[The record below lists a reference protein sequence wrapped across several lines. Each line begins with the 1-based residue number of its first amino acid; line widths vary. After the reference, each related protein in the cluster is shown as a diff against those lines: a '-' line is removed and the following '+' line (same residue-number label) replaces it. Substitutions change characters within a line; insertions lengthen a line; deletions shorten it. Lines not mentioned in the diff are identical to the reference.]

1 MSKSILRLLLTT
13 TCAAAFG
20 AVGVQASHAAD
31 AVPVYADGIGGVV
44 TGPKGPE
51 AGVWVIAETHDLAT
65 RMIKIVVTDDQGRFM
80 LPDMPKAKY
89 DVWVRGYGLVDSNHA
104 QGTPGKNMNFTAIP
118 APDAKTAAEIYPANY
133 WYALIQPPPASDFP
147 GTGPKGNG
155 IAPTMMTQQM
165 WLSQMKDGC
174 GFCHQQGDKTTR
186 TLLDNTPEGWAER
199 ITKQRPDGD
208 HVLGDHGKD
217 FAAFMGNTMTSFGR
231 QRALTMWS
239 DWTKRIADGALPKEA
254 PPRPSGIE
262 RNLVLTSW
270 DWANGRYVHDNIST
284 DRHNPTVN
292 ANGPIYGVIGMA
304 GYIEALDPITGK
316 QKEVGYKVNLNKNVE
331 LLPENKVP
339 DAFPHNPM
347 MDKKGRIWITDLGRF
362 GGPAPNQPPPPDKL
376 PYCSDPAY
384 KFAKYFPQPG
394 KARNTAVVYDPKA
407 NTIDGVFMC
416 NGMHHLMASPDSKWM
431 YFSGGDN
438 KVVSWVDMDTW
449 DATKD
454 QAKSQGWC
462 PMVLDTNSTKAEEF
476 AGVNEV
482 AITPDQTQWNQ
493 PAVLRGNGM
502 GGEEGA
508 NNGAVAAVKLD
519 PKKDTRVEGFLYG
532 IDASVSDGAM
542 WFAKTGPFPTQVV
555 RFHPGNNPPET
566 CKTEMYEPTK
576 LPDGKSYIAF
586 DGRGVSVDSKGVTWI
601 AYGSGNLGR
610 FDRSK
615 CKIKSGPTVAAGQ
628 HCPEGWSVL
637 ESPGPKMAG
646 INAGSADFHY
656 LNWVDLHDTLGMGK
670 DTPLFAG
677 TNSDSLLAV
686 DQKTMKVVILRVP
699 YPISF
704 HTRGMDGR
712 IDDGS
717 KGWKGKGVLATY
729 ATEPVWHQ
737 EGGEDASGP
746 QLVKFQMRP
755 DPLAN

>member
-1 MSKSILRLLLTT
+1 MKKHFVRALYAT
-13 TCAAAFG
+13 TCLAAAST
-20 AVGVQASHAAD
+20 AWVQAQAAD
-31 AVPVYADGIGGVV
+31 ATVPVYADGIGGVV
-44 TGPKGPE
+44 ASSKGPE
-51 AGVWVIAETHDLAT
+51 AGVWVIAETHDLPT
-65 RMIKIVVTDDQGRFM
+65 RLIKVVVTDDQGRFM
-80 LPDMPKAKY
+80 LPELPKAKY
-89 DVWVRGYGLVDSNHA
+89 DVWVRGYGLIDSKHIDA
-104 QGTPGKNMNFTAIP
+104 MPGKNVNLTALI

-133 WYALIQPPPASDFP
+133 WYSLIQPPDASEFP

-155 IAPTMMTQQM
+155 IAPTMMSQQM

-199 ITKQRPDGD
+199 ITKARPDGD

-217 FAAFMGNTMTSFGR
+217 FSAFMGNTMTSFGR
-231 QRALTMWS
+231 PRALKMWS

-254 PPRPSGIE
+254 PPRPQGVE

-270 DWANGRYVHDNIST
+270 DWANGRYVHDNVST
-284 DRHNPTVN
+284 DRHNPSGN

-304 GYIEALDPITGK
+304 GFIEELNPVTGK
-316 QKEVGYKVNLNKNVE
+316 QTEVGYKVNLNKNVE
-331 LLPENKVP
+331 ILPPNKVP

-347 MDKKGRIWITDLGRF
+347 LDKKGRIWITDLGRF
-362 GGPAPNQPPPPDKL
+362 GGPAPNMAPPPDKL
-376 PYCSDPAY
+376 PYCTDPSY

-394 KARNTAVVYDPKA
+394 KARNTAVVYDPKSK
-407 NTIDGVFMC
+407 TIDGVFMC

-438 KVVSWVDMDTW
+438 KVVSWVDMDVW
-449 DATKD
+449 DATHD
-454 QAKSQGWC
+454 QGKSQGWC
-462 PMVLDTNSTKAEEF
+462 PMVLDTNSTTPEAVG
-476 AGVNEV
+476 GVNDV
-482 AITPDQTQWNQ
+482 SITPDQSQWNQ
-493 PAVLRGNGM
+493 PPVVRGNGM
-502 GGEEGA
+502 AGEEGA
-508 NNGAVAAVKLD
+508 NTGAVAAVKND

-532 IDASVSDGAM
+532 VDASVKDGAM

-555 RFHPGNNPPET
+555 RFHAGSNPPET
-566 CKTEMYEPTK
+566 CKTEMYEPPK
-576 LPDGKSYIAF
+576 LADGKTYKAF
-586 DGRGVSVDSKGVTWI
+586 DGRGVSVDSNGVTWI

-615 CKIKSGPTVAAGQ
+615 CKIKSGPTVADGQ
-628 HCPEGWSVL
+628 HCPEGWTFL
-637 ESPGPKMAG
+637 DSPGPRMTG
-646 INAGSADFHY
+646 VNSGSADFHY
-656 LNWVDLHDTLGMGK
+656 LNWVDLHDTLGLGK

-686 DQKTMKVVILRVP
+686 DQKTLKVIVLRVP

-717 KGWKGKGVLATY
+717 KGWKGKGVFATY